1 MLPKHSIARLRREA
15 LLQRSIP
22 YTSHVSGEV
31 VRTRFGHFVQ
41 VLQLG
46 GTSFQCAD
54 DEEINNWHER
64 LNVLWRNIASANV
77 AVWTHVIRRRE
88 FSYPRGEFS
97 SAFASQLNARYRER
111 VAGERLMS
119 NELYLS
125 LVYRP
130 TSGAATGLA
139 SRLLTRSQR
148 GGNTEALVEALD
160 ACEKLR
166 QTVVAA
172 LDRYDPEVLSL
183 YTREGRTYSKVL
195 EFFSYLLNVEKRPQ
209 PLPRAPLNAVLGAV
223 RPSFGSETIEYRSPT
238 HTALGA
244 MLGIGEYAT
253 PTSPGVFNALLSA
266 PFPLILTQSFTF
278 LPKAVSQGL
287 LLRQYNR
294 MTNAGDFAISQAD
307 ELKDALDALTS
318 GEFAM
323 GDHHLSLQVLADPYE
338 DTTRNASAWRLK
350 TLNDRVGLARDYLA
364 DAHIKVARED
374 LALEAAYWAQLPGFF
389 SRRPRKAPIT
399 SRNFAGMSPFHTFPV
414 GRATGNHWGDATTVF
429 ISSAASPYY
438 YGLHASDP
446 TDPDGGSRRDIGHTL
461 VCGPTGSGKTVL
473 VGFLI
478 AMLTRQGATQI
489 VIDKDRGLEIA
500 VRALGGHYLPLR
512 NGESTGF
519 NPLRLPDTP
528 ANVQFLKSWLR
539 VLAQSGNARQ
549 VTVREQIDLDI
560 ALRGVLSLDP
570 AQRRLSRL
578 VEFLDPTDPE
588 GVFARLARWSASL
601 KGDEAW
607 VFDNPDDSVV
617 PLLSG
622 SSIIGFDGTDFL
634 NNDLARPAVS
644 LYLFHLIRQLL
655 DGRRL
660 VCWADEFSR
669 WLADPAFAEF
679 AKDGLK
685 TWRKLEGSLCAAT
698 QSPSDALQSPIARTI
713 IEQTATKILFPSSDA
728 RREDYIEGLGLSE
741 REYLLIKEQLAPG
754 SRMFLVKRGRHSA
767 VCQLDLKGFN
777 RELAVISGRA
787 TTVELLNRVIAQCG
801 PAPDLWLD
809 EFCDRATATRQSSPS
824 SP

>member
-1 MLPKHSIARLRREA
+1 MRSKHSTARLRRET
-15 LLQRSIP
+15 LLQTSIP
-22 YTSHVSGEV
+22 YTAHVSEEV
-31 VRTRFGHFVQ
+31 VHTRHGHFVQ

-46 GTSFQCAD
+46 GASFQCAD
-54 DEEINNWHER
+54 DEDINNWHER
-64 LNVLWRNIASANV
+64 LNVLFRNIASANV
-77 AVWTHVIRRRE
+77 AVWTHLIRRRE
-88 FSYPRGEFS
+88 FSYPSGAFKTEF
-97 SAFASQLNARYRER
+97 ATRLNDRYRDR
-111 VAGERLMS
+111 IAGERLMV

-139 SRLLTRSQR
+139 AKLLTRSHP
-148 GGNTEALVEALD
+148 GGLDEVVVEALD

-166 QTVVAA
+166 QTVIAS
-172 LDRYDPEVLSL
+172 LDRYEPEVLGL
-183 YTREGRTYSKVL
+183 YSRGGRPYSRVL
-195 EFFSYLLNVEKRPQ
+195 EFLSYLLNVERRPQ
-209 PLPRAPLNAVLGAV
+209 PLPRAPLNTVLGAV
-223 RPSFGSETIEYRSPT
+223 RPSFGAETIEYRSPT
-238 HTALGA
+238 STALGA

-253 PTSPGVFNALLSA
+253 PTTPGVFNSLLSA
-266 PFPLILTQSFTF
+266 PFPLILTQSFAF
-278 LPKAVSQGL
+278 LPKNVSQGL
-287 LLRQYNR
+287 LFRQYNR
-294 MTNAGDFAISQAD
+294 MTNAGDFSISQAE

-318 GEFAM
+318 GEFTM

-338 DTTRNASAWRLK
+338 DPSRNASAWRLK

-414 GRATGNHWGDATTVF
+414 GRAAGNHWGEATTVF
-429 ISSAASPYY
+429 ISSAASPYH

-446 TDPDGGSRRDIGHTL
+446 TDPDGGSRKDIGHTL

-478 AMLTRQGATQI
+478 SMLTRQGATQVI
-489 VIDKDRGLEIA
+489 IDKDRGLEIL
-500 VRALGGHYLPLR
+500 VRALGGQYLPLR
-512 NGESTGF
+512 NGEPTGF
-519 NPLRLPDTP
+519 NPLQLPNTP
-528 ANVQFLKSWLR
+528 ANIQFLKAWLR
-539 VLAQSGNARQ
+539 VLAQSGTGKQ
-549 VTVREQIDLDI
+549 LTVREQADLDL
-560 ALRGVLSLDP
+560 ALRGTLALDST
-570 AQRRLSRL
+570 QRRLSRL
-578 VEFLDPTDPE
+578 VEFLDSTDPE
-588 GVFARLARWSASL
+588 GVFARLARWSASMR
-601 KGDEAW
+601 GDEAW
-607 VFDNPDDSVV
+607 VFDNPSDSVV
-617 PLLSG
+617 PLLAK

-634 NNDLARPAVS
+634 GNDLARPAVS

-669 WLADPAFAEF
+669 WLADPSFAEF

-698 QSPSDALQSPIARTI
+698 QSPSDALQSPISRTI

-741 REYLLIKEQLAPG
+741 REFTLIKETLSPG
-754 SRMFLVKRGRHSA
+754 SRMFLIKRGRHSA
-767 VCQLDLKGFN
+767 VCQLDLKGFA

-787 TTVELLNRVIAQCG
+787 STVDLLNRVIAEHG
-801 PAPDLWLD
+801 PEPEHWLD
-809 EFCDRATATRQSSPS
+809 EFCDRATAPQKSLHS
-824 SP
+824 